1 MSEVYVGKLA
11 DFETNDRRI
20 VRHGELEIGI
30 LKRGETFHAYSNYC
44 LHQGGPACEGLFM
57 ARVHDRLDQE
67 QRSLGLV
74 FSPTETNFVC
84 PWHGVEY
91 DFSTGE
97 CVFDRKRKLQRYDV
111 LLRNDEIF
119 LSI

>member
-1 MSEVYVGKLA
+1 MSEVFVGKFA
-11 DFETNDRRI
+11 DFEMNDRRI
-20 VRHGELEIGI
+20 IRHGELEIGV

-57 ARVHDRLDQE
+57 ARVDDRLDDAG
-67 QRSLGLV
+67 RSLGLA
-74 FSPTETNFVC
+74 FSTTETHFVC

-97 CVFDRKRKLQRYDV
+97 CVFDRRRKLERYDV
-111 LLRNDEIF
+111 LLRDGDVFVRI
-119 LSI
+119 